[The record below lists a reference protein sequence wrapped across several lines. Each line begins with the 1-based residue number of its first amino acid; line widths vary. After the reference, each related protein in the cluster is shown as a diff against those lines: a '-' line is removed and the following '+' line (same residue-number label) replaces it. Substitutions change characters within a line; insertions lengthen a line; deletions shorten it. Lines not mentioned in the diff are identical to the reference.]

1 MWRGWGRGIGAEAGS
16 CAGHGC
22 RGKSLSGVTLVG
34 QELGVKRRVCVCV
47 CTRTHICVRAQ
58 NMLGEFGTGELV
70 NTF

>member
-22 RGKSLSGVTLVG
+22 RGKLLSGVTLVG

-47 CTRTHICVRAQ
+47 CMYKHARVCACTKHAW
-58 NMLGEFGTGELV
+58 
-70 NTF
+70 